1 MVKVARDRVENSVRR
16 QAEADER
23 YGDYVLILS
32 VACVVSS
39 SLEVFAGCDV
49 RVVVGWPNGWN
60 MISTI

>member
-1 MVKVARDRVENSVRR
+1 MVKVARDGVWENSVRR

-32 VACVVSS
+32 AAWVVSN

-49 RVVVGWPNGWN
+49 RVVVG
-60 MISTI
+60 MA